1 MGKAIMYRTNC
12 HKSLKAKYLSLATD
26 PAGAGLLDILCCL
39 LCLLRSLVL
48 DSRLLDGGFLLILG
62 RAHCLLPLGFSNLG
76 LLVPLRHDVLQGSS
90 NDGTLELLGTTGPLL
105 GHILL
110 KTLLVLP
117 AVENG
122 PGDLPGVPLQ
132 HMRLVGAGRQELVAL
147 AIGLDQGAAMAR
159 VDLVA
164 RVAAQVD
171 LHPNPL
177 LLLLR
182 SVIKLFKLGRLWA
195 L

>member
-1 MGKAIMYRTNC
+1 MGKAIIYFTNC
-12 HKSLKAKYLSLATD
+12 HKNLKAKYLSLATD
-26 PAGAGLLDILCCL
+26 PARAGLLDILCCL

-48 DSRLLDGGFLLILG
+48 DSRLLDGGFLLIFG
-62 RAHCLLPLGFSNLG
+62 GANCLLPLSFSHLR
-76 LLVPLRHDVLQGSS
+76 LLVPLCHDVLQGGS
-90 NDGTLELLGTTGPLL
+90 NDSTLELLGTASPLL
-105 GHILL
+105 GNILL

-117 AVENG
+117 AVKHS

-132 HMRLVGAGRQELVAL
+132 HMGLVGAGGQELVAL
-147 AIGLDQGAAMAR
+147 AISLDQGAAMAR
-159 VDLVA
+159 VDFVA

>member
-1 MGKAIMYRTNC
+1 MRAGQSFIERIPIT
-12 HKSLKAKYLSLATD
+12 KYLSLATN
-26 PAGAGLLDILCCL
+26 PSGPGLLDILRCL

-48 DSRLLDGGFLLILG
+48 DSGLLDGGFLLVLG
-62 RAHCLLPLGFSNLG
+62 GADSLLPLGFSHFR
-76 LLVPLRHDVLQGSS
+76 LLVPLRHDVLQSCS
-90 NDGTLELLGTTGPLL
+90 NDGTLELLGTASPLL
-105 GHILL
+105 GHILF

-117 AVENG
+117 AVEHG

-132 HMRLVGAGRQELVAL
+132 HMSLVGAGRQELVAL

-182 SVIKLFKLGRLWA
+182 SVIKLFKL
-195 L
+195 

>member
-1 MGKAIMYRTNC
+1 MGKAIIYFTNG
-12 HKSLKAKYLSLATD
+12 HKNLKAKYLSLATD
-26 PAGAGLLDILCCL
+26 PARAGLLDILCCL

-48 DSRLLDGGFLLILG
+48 DSRLLDGGFLLIFG
-62 RAHCLLPLGFSNLG
+62 GANCLLPLGFSHLR
-76 LLVPLRHDVLQGSS
+76 LLVSLCHDVLQGGS
-90 NDGTLELLGTTGPLL
+90 NNSTLELLGTASPLL
-105 GHILL
+105 GNILL
-110 KTLLVLP
+110 ETLLVLP

-132 HMRLVGAGRQELVAL
+132 HMSLVGAGGQELVAL
-147 AIGLDQGAAMAR
+147 AISLDQGAAMAW

-177 LLLLR
+177 LLLL
-182 SVIKLFKLGRLWA
+182 
-195 L
+195 

>member
-1 MGKAIMYRTNC
+1 MRARQSFIDNCHKILKAKYLSTNC
-12 HKSLKAKYLSLATD
+12 HKNLKAKYLSLATN
-26 PAGAGLLDILCCL
+26 PAGASLGGVLCCL

-48 DSRLLDGGFLLILG
+48 NNRLLDGGFLLVLG
-62 RAHCLLPLGFSNLG
+62 SADSLLPLGFSHLR
-76 LLVPLRHDVLQGSS
+76 LLVPLSHDILQSSS
-90 NDGTLELLGTTGPLL
+90 NGGTLELLGTASPLL

-117 AVENG
+117 AVEHG

-132 HMRLVGAGRQELVAL
+132 HMGLVGAGGQELVAL
-147 AIGLDQGAAMAR
+147 AVSLDQGAAMAG

-177 LLLLR
+177 LLLL
-182 SVIKLFKLGRLWA
+182 
-195 L
+195 